1 MPRPVA
7 LIVNDDPSQLRLN
20 AVVLEKGGFATRTC
34 ASAEEALAQLADS
47 PTVDLIVTD
56 LHMPGID
63 GWRFCRLLRSPEF
76 AACNAIPI
84 LVVSATFSGN
94 DAELRTLE
102 LGASGFLPAPFAPSA
117 LQDYARALLSGR
129 RPEPAPQVVIA
140 HPDPLEADRLRV
152 AFQQAGYEVDCVPT
166 AQAAV
171 ETWRA
176 LQPEV
181 VVVDQRLP
189 DGSAGEVLAAVSAPG
204 SPTVAIAIVDDASA
218 GEALTFTRHGADATV
233 FAPAEPARLIELAAT
248 ARRQRSL
255 MRIEELLDERTRSL
269 RDSEARWRSLIEAIP
284 EIVVVH
290 DIDGTIRHVN
300 RIGAEHLGWQADELV
315 GLDLRELERAVLR
328 SDDPDGTFEAVWM
341 TRDGREVPVEVVRR
355 HLRFG
360 GREGFLSVARDVG
373 ARQELARQRQEF
385 LAMLT
390 HDIKNPLGIVRGFA
404 ELLGDVGPLNTEQK
418 DLVARIQT
426 NADTVLTLVA
436 NYLTLTQIETGQLA
450 VARKPVDLAALI
462 DAVAHQFRDP
472 ADRAGVAYETAIDDP
487 LGVIAADPVALE
499 RALTNVLRNA
509 VTFTPAGG
517 RVAIRARR
525 GAGRITVEVSDTG
538 VGIPS
543 EELGTVFQL
552 AGRGLSRRENQGTG
566 LGLFIARALVTAH
579 GGSIAIDSAPGSGTT
594 VVINL
599 PTGAMIDEQRAGA

>member
-1 MPRPVA
+1 M
-7 LIVNDDPSQLRLN
+7 
-20 AVVLEKGGFATRTC
+20 
-34 ASAEEALAQLADS
+34 
-47 PTVDLIVTD
+47 
-56 LHMPGID
+56 H
-63 GWRFCRLLRSPEF
+63 
-76 AACNAIPI
+76 ACNAIPI

-152 AFQQAGYEVDCVPT
+152 AFQQAGYEVELRSHGAGGGGDMARP
-166 AQAAV
+166 AAGG
-171 ETWRA
+171 RDRRPA
-176 LQPEV
+176 
-181 VVVDQRLP
+181 
-189 DGSAGEVLAAVSAPG
+189 SAGWIGRRGRGRGQRPR
-204 SPTVAIAIVDDASA
+204 VADGRDHDRRDAST

-233 FAPAEPARLIELAAT
+233 FAPAEPARLIELVAT

-290 DIDGTIRHVN
+290 DVDGTIRHVN

-341 TRDGREVPVEVVRR
+341 TRDGREVPVEVARR

-360 GREGFLSVARDVG
+360 GREGLLSVARDVG
-373 ARQELARQRQEF
+373 ARQELARQRQDF

-404 ELLGDVGPLNTEQK
+404 ELLGEVGPLNTEQK

-517 RVAIRARR
+517 RVAISARR

-543 EELGTVFQL
+543 EELGSVFQL

-594 VVINL
+594 VVIDL
-599 PTGAMIDEQRAGA
+599 PTGATIDEHRAGA